1 MRNAVKP
8 RHATTKQSVIPFGMH
23 QAAQDS
29 RRHSFK
35 ASSKAS
41 SSVLLGAFFAV
52 VCLVLLGSLRLFGEP
67 MLPKGVSHLR
77 LTEGAPGGKRDL
89 MRDLS

>member
-67 MLPKGVSHLR
+67 MLPKACPTSVSPKAHQ
-77 LTEGAPGGKRDL
+77 EERDL